1 MSRRFVR
8 RAVRFVV
15 ILVVLLAVLIVGL
28 AWLLT
33 ALFDQAIVSAIVPA
47 IALLIGLLIVMRLL
61 RGVRRAAAPLGD
73 LIEASG
79 RLEAGEA
86 GAQVEVRGPR
96 EIRALVQ
103 AFNSMSARLAADT
116 EERRRLLADV
126 SHELRTP
133 LTVIQGN
140 VEGMLDGLY
149 PPDRPHLERVLV
161 EARQLERLV
170 EDLRT
175 LSLADAGALP
185 LHREPTDLGVLA
197 ADVVAGFEPQ
207 AAEGGVDLS
216 VEAEPVVSQSLDPRR
231 MRQVI
236 GNLLSNALRHTPRG
250 GSVTVTVRSAIDA
263 VELVVAD
270 TGSGMDA
277 SVATRA
283 FDRFSRSGEHAGA
296 GLGLAIVRD
305 LVRAHGGDVSLE
317 SVAGTGTTVR
327 FRLPLASASPE
338 ERS

>member
-1 MSRRFVR
+1 M
-8 RAVRFVV
+8 
-15 ILVVLLAVLIVGL
+15 LIVGL

-47 IALLIGLLIVMRLL
+47 IALLIGLLIVMRML

-79 RLEAGEA
+79 RLEAGEV
-86 GAQVEVRGPR
+86 GDQVEVRGPR

-149 PPDRPHLERVLV
+149 PTDRPHLERVLV

-207 AAEGGVDLS
+207 AGEGGVDLS
-216 VEAEPVVSQSLDPRR
+216 VEAEHGRPAV
-231 MRQVI
+231 
-236 GNLLSNALRHTPRG
+236 A
-250 GSVTVTVRSAIDA
+250 RSATDAAGDRQPA
-263 VELVVAD
+263 VERAAPHPAGRQRDRHGAVRARCGRARRWR
-270 TGSGMDA
+270 TPAPGW
-277 SVATRA
+277 TRQSPA
-283 FDRFSRSGEHAGA
+283 RVRP
-296 GLGLAIVRD
+296 LLAIGRG
-305 LVRAHGGDVSLE
+305 RRSR
-317 SVAGTGTTVR
+317 AGTGDR
-327 FRLPLASASPE
+327 A
-338 ERS
+338 

>member
-1 MSRRFVR
+1 MRRQFMR
-8 RAVRFVV
+8 RAGCFVAV
-15 ILVVLLAVLIVGL
+15 VLFLLLALATAVAGLLTIAFGTGWMSAVLLFALVLVVALVLR
-28 AWLLT
+28 AMW
-33 ALFDQAIVSAIVPA
+33 
-47 IALLIGLLIVMRLL
+47 
-61 RGVRRAAAPLGD
+61 RGVGGRVAPLGD
-73 LIEASG
+73 LIDASQ
-79 RLEAGEA
+79 RIEAGEI
-86 GAQVEVRGPR
+86 GTQIDVRGPS
-96 EIRALVQ
+96 EMRALSR

-149 PPDRPHLERVLV
+149 PTDRPHLERVLA

-170 EDLRT
+170 DDLRT

-207 AAEGGVDLS
+207 AREGDVALS
-216 VEAEPVVSQSLDPRR
+216 VEPGTVAPLSLDPRR

-236 GNLLSNALRHTPRG
+236 GNLLSNALRHTPPG
-250 GSVTVTVRSAIDA
+250 GSVTVRVRSTPDA
-263 VELVVAD
+263 VELDVAD
-270 TGSGMDA
+270 TGSGMDE
-277 SVATRA
+277 SVAAHA
-283 FDRFSRSGEHAGA
+283 FDRLWRSGEDAGA

-317 SVAGTGTTVR
+317 TAPGAGTTVR
-327 FRLPLASASPE
+327 CRLPVGPPSDGD
-338 ERS
+338 

>member
-15 ILVVLLAVLIVGL
+15 VLVVLLTVLIIGL

-33 ALFDQAIVSAIVPA
+33 TLFDQAIVSAIIPA
-47 IALLIGLLIVMRLL
+47 IALLAGMLVVIRLL

-79 RLEAGEA
+79 RLEAGDV

-96 EIRALVQ
+96 EIRALVR
-103 AFNSMSARLAADT
+103 AFNSMSARLATDT

-149 PPDRPHLERVLV
+149 PTDAPHLERVLA
-161 EARQLERLV
+161 EARHLERLV
-170 EDLRT
+170 EDLRI

-185 LHREPTDLGVLA
+185 LHREPTDLAVLA

-207 AAEGGVDLS
+207 ALERGVAIS
-216 VEAEPVVSQSLDPRR
+216 VGSEAVPSLSLDPRR

-250 GSVTVTVRSAIDA
+250 GTVTVTVRTATDA
-263 VELVVAD
+263 VELDVAD
-270 TGSGMDA
+270 TGSGMDEA
-277 SVATRA
+277 VAAHVFERFWRA
-283 FDRFSRSGEHAGA
+283 GEDAGA

-305 LVRAHGGDVSLE
+305 LVRAHGGEVSLRSE
-317 SVAGTGTTVR
+317 PGSGTTVR
-327 FRLPLASASPE
+327 CRFALEPGSKVGPI
-338 ERS
+338 